1 MGDCSESRSLKLY
14 IVVLSLSLYGRDI
27 GIEVQDVV
35 SYLYLNSSA
44 VVTARWI
51 NLSPDQE
58 TFLFSFPVSLKY
70 SPQLKLTEPFCRF
83 L

>member
-1 MGDCSESRSLKLY
+1 M
-14 IVVLSLSLYGRDI
+14 
-27 GIEVQDVV
+27 EVQDVV

-70 SPQLKLTEPFCRF
+70 SPQLKLNEPFCRF

>member
-1 MGDCSESRSLKLY
+1 M
-14 IVVLSLSLYGRDI
+14 
-27 GIEVQDVV
+27 EVQDVV

-58 TFLFSFPVSLKY
+58 TFLFTFPVSLNY